1 MPKKQAA
8 YQIPEY
14 AQEHGIPLKFYNFVQ
29 AGTDGEIRCQNVGE
43 LVDALLQLPRD
54 LPVNSMSLRGRDG
67 GVQLSISNIRDAASR
82 HLGIH
87 EFEE

>member
-1 MPKKQAA
+1 MSKKKAA

-14 AQEHGIPLKFYNFVQ
+14 AKRHGIPLKFYNFVQ

-43 LVDALLQLPRD
+43 LLDALLELPRE
-54 LPVNSMSLRGRDG
+54 LPINSMSLMSRDG
-67 GVQLSISNIRDAASR
+67 GVQISISNIRDDATR

-87 EFEE
+87 DFEE